1 MDKIQYDFRDFS
13 RVKVESIHSVTIT
26 RGDSYNIAIETEN
39 TGNLKVEKIGNTLHI
54 GLKRTG
60 WLDFFSVGNRP
71 HTIITM
77 PELDEITLSGASH
90 TKIQGFKSEGNL
102 YFRINGASHLEVSDM
117 TTRTLHIEVSGA
129 SNLTGDIAI
138 SEDTDI
144 KVSGASRVELTGNAG
159 HTNIDLSGASQ
170 AKLSHLN
177 LGDTT
182 AKISGASSAQI
193 KVNGKLDL
201 NVSGASRLVYD
212 GNISLGDVRVTG
224 ASSLTHR

>member
-26 RGDSYNIAIETEN
+26 KGDTYSIAVETEN
-39 TGNLKVEKIGNTLHI
+39 TSNMKVEKLGNTLHL
-54 GLKRTG
+54 GLKRSG
-60 WLDFFSVGNRP
+60 WLDFFNFNNRP
-71 HTIITM
+71 HTTITM
-77 PELDEITLSGASH
+77 PELDEIILSGASH
-90 TKIQGFKSEGNL
+90 TKIQGFKSDGNL
-102 YFRINGASHLEVSDM
+102 YFRINGASHLEVYDM
-117 TTRTLHIEVSGA
+117 ATRSLHIEVSGA
-129 SNLTGDIAI
+129 SNLTGDIAV
-138 SEDTDI
+138 SEDADI
-144 KVSGASRVELTGNAG
+144 KVSGASRVELMGNAG

-170 AKLSHLN
+170 AKLSNLN
-177 LGDTT
+177 LGNTM

-224 ASSLTHR
+224 ASSLTHQ